1 MPKKILSNHKK
12 MNMLWII
19 AIIAAVLFSVWV
31 AFGYFGSRVE
41 TLSYTVLSSDK
52 EYEIREL
59 PEHIIAET
67 TVSGDF
73 DDASGEAFNILAG
86 YIFGNNKKKQ
96 SISMT
101 SPVIENE
108 YEKIAMTA
116 PVIESES
123 EKIAMTTPVVEQ
135 DSGANQKVFS
145 FVMPAEYT
153 LEKLPEPLDKRITIK
168 KVESKKIAVF
178 TFSGFY
184 SEKKI
189 NEKKQLLK
197 QYLDRDDLE
206 YSTVSWAGYNPPWT
220 PPFMRRLEVWAELK

>member
-1 MPKKILSNHKK
+1 MNKK
-12 MNMLWII
+12 MNTI
-19 AIIAAVLFSVWV
+19 AILVFICAFLFLAWIVV
-31 AFGYFGSRVE
+31 GYFSSRVE

-67 TVSGDF
+67 TVGGNF
-73 DDASGEAFNILAG
+73 DNASSEAFNILAG
-86 YIFGNNKKKQ
+86 YIFGGNKKKE
-96 SISMT
+96 SLAMT
-101 SPVIENE
+101 SPVVESE
-108 YEKIAMTA
+108 SEVIAMTA
-116 PVIESES
+116 PVLEQESNE
-123 EKIAMTTPVVEQ
+123 
-135 DSGANQKVFS
+135 NQKAFS

-153 LEKLPEPLDKRITIK
+153 LETLPEPSDARVTIK
-168 KVESKKIAVF
+168 QVEAQKIAVL

-189 NEKKQLLK
+189 NEKKELLK
-197 QYLDRDDLE
+197 QYLDRDGLE

>member
-1 MPKKILSNHKK
+1 MPKKLFSNHKK
-12 MNMLWII
+12 MNILWMI
-19 AIIAAVLFSVWV
+19 AIIAAALFLVWV

-67 TVSGDF
+67 TVSGNF

-86 YIFGNNKKKQ
+86 YIFGNNEKKQ

-101 SPVIENE
+101 SPVVENE
-108 YEKIAMTA
+108 YKKIAMTA
-116 PVIESES
+116 
-123 EKIAMTTPVVEQ
+123 PVVEQ
-135 DSGANQKVFS
+135 DSGANQKIFS

-153 LEKLPEPLDKRITIK
+153 METLPEPLDKRITIK
-168 KVESKKIAVF
+168 KVESKKIAVL

-197 QYLDRDDLE
+197 QYLDRDGLE

>member
-1 MPKKILSNHKK
+1 
-12 MNMLWII
+12 MLWMI
-19 AIIAAVLFSVWV
+19 AIIAAALFLVWV

-41 TLSYTVLSSDK
+41 TLSYTVLSNDK

-67 TVSGDF
+67 TVSGNF

-96 SISMT
+96 AISMT

-116 PVIESES
+116 PVIESEP
-123 EKIAMTTPVVEQ
+123 EKIAMTAPVVEQ

-153 LEKLPEPLDKRITIK
+153 METLPEPLDKRITIK
-168 KVESKKIAVF
+168 KVESKKIAVLI
-178 TFSGFY
+178 FSGFY

-197 QYLDRDDLE
+197 QYMDRDGLE
-206 YSTVSWAGYNPPWT
+206 YSTFSWAGYNPPWT

>member
-1 MPKKILSNHKK
+1 MSKKIFSNHKK
-12 MNMLWII
+12 MIMLWII
-19 AIIAAVLFSVWV
+19 AIIVAALFLAWV

-67 TVSGDF
+67 TISGNF

-86 YIFGNNKKKQ
+86 YIFGKNKKKQ

-116 PVIESES
+116 PV
-123 EKIAMTTPVVEQ
+123 VEQ
-135 DSGANQKVFS
+135 DSVANQKVFS

-153 LEKLPEPLDKRITIK
+153 METLPEPLNKRITIK
-168 KVESKKIAVF
+168 KVESKKIAVL

-184 SEKKI
+184 SENKI

-197 QYLDRDDLE
+197 QYLDRDGLE
-206 YSTVSWAGYNPPWT
+206 YSTISWAGYNPPWT

>member
-1 MPKKILSNHKK
+1 MNKK
-12 MNMLWII
+12 MSTITILVFVGIFIFLAWI
-19 AIIAAVLFSVWV
+19 VV
-31 AFGYFGSRVE
+31 GYFSSRVE

-67 TVSGDF
+67 TVSGNF
-73 DDASGEAFNILAG
+73 DNASGEAFNILAG
-86 YIFGNNKKKQ
+86 YIFGGNKKEKP
-96 SISMT
+96 IAMT
-101 SPVIENE
+101 TPVVENE
-108 YEKIAMTA
+108 SENIAMTA
-116 PVIESES
+116 
-123 EKIAMTTPVVEQ
+123 PVVEQ

-153 LEKLPEPLDKRITIK
+153 LETLPEPSDERVTIRQ
-168 KVESKKIAVF
+168 VEAKKIAVLS
-178 TFSGFY
+178 FSGFY

-197 QYLDRDDLE
+197 QYLDRDGLE

>member
-1 MPKKILSNHKK
+1 MNNVTILI
-12 MNMLWII
+12 LIIGFLFLAWI
-19 AIIAAVLFSVWV
+19 
-31 AFGYFGSRVE
+31 AFGYFSSRVE
-41 TLSYTVLSSDK
+41 TLSYEVLSSDK

-67 TVSGDF
+67 TVVGDF

-86 YIFGNNKKKQ
+86 YIFGGNKKKE
-96 SISMT
+96 SIAMT
-101 SPVIENE
+101 SPVVENE
-108 YEKIAMTA
+108 SETIAMTA

-123 EKIAMTTPVVEQ
+123 EKIAMTAPVLEQ
-135 DSGANQKVFS
+135 ESNTSQKVFS

-153 LEKLPEPLDKRITIK
+153 LETLPEPLDSRITIK
-168 KVESKKIAVF
+168 KVESKKIAVLS
-178 TFSGFY
+178 FSGFY

-189 NEKKQLLK
+189 DEKKELLK
-197 QYLDRDDLE
+197 QYLDRDGLE

>member
-1 MPKKILSNHKK
+1 MFS
-12 MNMLWII
+12 II
-19 AIIAAVLFSVWV
+19 AIIAAALFLVWV

-59 PEHIIAET
+59 PAHIIAET
-67 TVSGDF
+67 TVSSNF

-101 SPVIENE
+101 TPVIENE

-116 PVIESES
+116 
-123 EKIAMTTPVVEQ
+123 PVVEQ

-153 LEKLPEPLDKRITIK
+153 LETLPEPMDKKITIK
-168 KVESKKIAVF
+168 KVESKKTAVLS
-178 TFSGFY
+178 FSGFY

-197 QYLDRDDLE
+197 QYMDRDGLE
-206 YSTVSWAGYNPPWT
+206 YSSVSWAGYNPPWT
-220 PPFMRRLEVWAELK
+220 PPFMRRLEVWAKLK

>member
-1 MPKKILSNHKK
+1 
-12 MNMLWII
+12 MLRII
-19 AIIAAVLFSVWV
+19 AIIAVALFLVWV
-31 AFGYFGSRVE
+31 AVGYFGSRVE
-41 TLSYTVLSSDK
+41 RLSYKILSSDK

-67 TVSGDF
+67 MVSGNF

-86 YIFGNNKKKQ
+86 YIFGNNKKNQ

-108 YEKIAMTA
+108 SEKISMTAPVIESEPEKIAMTA
-116 PVIESES
+116 PV
-123 EKIAMTTPVVEQ
+123 VEQ
-135 DSGANQKVFS
+135 NSGTNQKVFS
-145 FVMPAEYT
+145 FVMPAKYT
-153 LEKLPEPLDKRITIK
+153 METLPEPLDERITIK
-168 KVESKKIAVF
+168 KVESKKIAALI
-178 TFSGFY
+178 FSGFY

-197 QYLDRDDLE
+197 QYMDRDGLE

>member
-1 MPKKILSNHKK
+1 MPKKLLSNHKK
-12 MNMLWII
+12 MNILWMI
-19 AIIAAVLFSVWV
+19 ASIAAALFLVWV

-67 TVSGDF
+67 TVGGNF

-101 SPVIENE
+101 SPVVENE
-108 YEKIAMTA
+108 YEKIAM
-116 PVIESES
+116 
-123 EKIAMTTPVVEQ
+123 IAPVVEQ
-135 DSGANQKVFS
+135 DAGANQKVFS

-153 LEKLPEPLDKRITIK
+153 METLPEPLDKRITIK
-168 KVESKKIAVF
+168 KVESKKIAVL

-197 QYLDRDDLE
+197 QYLDRDGLE

>member
-1 MPKKILSNHKK
+1 MNIVTILF
-12 MNMLWII
+12 LIGIFLFLAWI
-19 AIIAAVLFSVWV
+19 AIGFFS
-31 AFGYFGSRVE
+31 SRVE
-41 TLSYTVLSSDK
+41 TLSYTVLNSDK
-52 EYEIREL
+52 EYEIRQL

-67 TVSGDF
+67 MVSGNF
-73 DDASGEAFNILAG
+73 DKASGEAFNILAG

-101 SPVIENE
+101 SPVVENE

-116 PVIESES
+116 PV
-123 EKIAMTTPVVEQ
+123 VEQ
-135 DSGANQKVFS
+135 DSGSNQKVFS
-145 FVMPAEYT
+145 FIMPDEYT
-153 LEKLPEPLDKRITIK
+153 LETLPKALDARVSIRQ
-168 KVESKKIAVF
+168 VESKKIAVL

-189 NEKKQLLK
+189 DAKKELLK
-197 QYLDRDDLE
+197 QYLDRDGLE

>member
-1 MPKKILSNHKK
+1 
-12 MNMLWII
+12 MNINWII
-19 AIIAAVLFSVWV
+19 AIIAAALLLLWV

-67 TVSGDF
+67 TVTSNF
-73 DDASGEAFNILAG
+73 DDAMGESFNILAG
-86 YIFGNNKKKQ
+86 YIFGNNTKKQ

-101 SPVIENE
+101 SPVIENGN
-108 YEKIAMTA
+108 EKIAMTT

-123 EKIAMTTPVVEQ
+123 VNIAMTTPVVEQ
-135 DSGANQKVFS
+135 DSGANKKVFS

-153 LEKLPEPLDKRITIK
+153 MATLPEPLDKRVTIK
-168 KVESKKIAVF
+168 KVESKKIAVL

-197 QYLDRDDLE
+197 QYMDRDGLK